1 MSLFLDRLSNSMRYV
16 VAKMQDGYTLHV
28 GIRRRYT
35 SFLCVPEGG
44 HTRNISMHIIKG
56 LIRRGFIQRVEG
68 ARTSTT
74 QQYELTE
81 EGTRQ

>member
-28 GIRRRYT
+28 GI
-35 SFLCVPEGG
+35 LCVPEGG